1 MPKIVYIDPVGPEG
15 VYHSLKEGLEGIK
28 HKETEIK
35 FIHLDRGPHHLEYR
49 YYESLIIPDLLHII
63 KDLEKKSYDAAII
76 GCFYDPGLLAAK
88 EISNRII
95 ITAPAEASLHLAA
108 TLGFKFS
115 IIIGR
120 EKWIPRIMEN
130 IEFYGLKD
138 KLASFKTLGLG
149 ALEFHEDEV
158 FMKNKLKEKALEAV
172 KQDRAEIII
181 LGCTMQ
187 FGFYKELQE
196 YIKIPVIDSV
206 IASFKYA
213 EYLVELRDRFGWQV
227 SKRCGFESPPFSEIH
242 KWQLDQQY
250 F

>member
-15 VYHSLKEGLEGIK
+15 ACYSFKEGLEGIK
-28 HKETEIK
+28 HKETEVK
-35 FIHLDRGPHHLEYR
+35 FIHLNRGPQHLEYR

-63 KDLEKKSYDAAII
+63 KDLEKKNYDAAII

-95 ITAPAEASLHLAA
+95 ITAPAEASLYLAA
-108 TLGFKFS
+108 TLGYKFS

-120 EKWIPRIMEN
+120 GKWIPRIMEN

-138 KLASFKTLGLG
+138 KLASFKTLELG
-149 ALEFHEDEV
+149 VIDFHKDEAV
-158 FMKNKLKEKALEAV
+158 TLKKLKEKAKEAV
-172 KQDRAEIII
+172 EQDRAEIII

-187 FGFYKELQE
+187 FGFYKKLQE
-196 YIKIPVIDSV
+196 YIKVPVIDSV

-227 SKRCGFESPPFSEIH
+227 SKRCAFESPPFSEIS
-242 KWQLDQQY
+242 KWKLDQQY

>member
-1 MPKIVYIDPVGPEG
+1 MPRIVYIDPVGPEG
-15 VYHSLKEGLEGIK
+15 ACHSLKEELKGIK
-28 HKETEIK
+28 HKETEVE
-35 FIHLDRGPHHLEYR
+35 FIHLNRGPRHLEYR
-49 YYESLIIPDLLHII
+49 YYESLIVPDLLHII
-63 KDLEKKSYDAAII
+63 KDLEKKNYDAAII

-108 TLGFKFS
+108 TLGYKFS
-115 IIIGR
+115 IIVGR
-120 EKWIPRIMEN
+120 EKWIPRMMEN

-149 ALEFHEDEV
+149 ALEFNKDEV
-158 FMKNKLKEKALEAV
+158 FTKKKLKEKAIEAV
-172 KQDRAEIII
+172 EQDRAEVIV

-196 YIKIPVIDSV
+196 YIKVPVIDPV

-213 EYLVELRDRFGWQV
+213 EYLVELRDRFGWQI
-227 SKRCGFESPPFSEIH
+227 SKRYAFESPPFSEIS

>member
-1 MPKIVYIDPVGPEG
+1 MTRIVYIDPVGPEG
-15 VYHSLKEGLEGIK
+15 ACYSLKEGLEGIK
-28 HKETEIK
+28 HKETEVK
-35 FIHLDRGPHHLEYR
+35 FIHLGRGPQHLEYR

-63 KDLEKKSYDAAII
+63 KDLEKKNYDAAII

-95 ITAPAEASLHLAA
+95 ITAPAEASLQLAA

-115 IIIGR
+115 IIVGR
-120 EKWIPRIMEN
+120 EKWIPRMKEN

-149 ALEFHEDEV
+149 VLEFHKDEA
-158 FMKNKLKEKALEAV
+158 FTKKKLKEKAIEAIE
-172 KQDRAEIII
+172 QDRAEVII

-196 YIKIPVIDSV
+196 YVKIPVIDPV

-227 SKRCGFESPPFSEIH
+227 SKRCAFESPPFSEIS
-242 KWQLDQQY
+242 KWKLDQQY

>member
-15 VYHSLKEGLEGIK
+15 VCHSLKEGLEEIK
-28 HKETEIK
+28 HEDSEVK
-35 FIHLDRGPHHLEYR
+35 FIHLDRGSQHLKHR
-49 YYESLIIPDLLHII
+49 YYEALIIPDLLHII
-63 KDLEKKSYDAAII
+63 KDLEKKNYDAAII

-115 IIIGR
+115 IIVGR
-120 EKWIPRIMEN
+120 EKWIPRMMEN

-149 ALEFHEDEV
+149 VLEFHKDEA
-158 FMKNKLKEKALEAV
+158 FTKRKLKEKAIEAIE
-172 KQDRAEIII
+172 QDRAEVII

-187 FGFYKELQE
+187 FGFYKELRE
-196 YIKIPVIDSV
+196 YVKIPVIDPV

-213 EYLVELRDRFGWQV
+213 EYLVELRDRFDWQV
-227 SKRCGFESPPFSEIH
+227 YKRCAFESPPFSEIS
-242 KWQLDQQY
+242 KWKLDQQY

>member
-1 MPKIVYIDPVGPEG
+1 MPRIIYIDPVGPEG
-15 VYHSLKEGLEGIK
+15 ACHSLKEGLERIK
-28 HKETEIK
+28 HKETEVE
-35 FIHLDRGPHHLEYR
+35 FIHLNRGPRHLEYR

-63 KDLEKKSYDAAII
+63 KDLEKKNYDAAII

-95 ITAPAEASLHLAA
+95 ITAPAEASIHLAA
-108 TLGFKFS
+108 TLGYKFS
-115 IIIGR
+115 IIVGR
-120 EKWIPRIMEN
+120 EKWIPRMMEN

-149 ALEFHEDEV
+149 ALEFNKDEV
-158 FMKNKLKEKALEAV
+158 STKKKLKEKAIEAV
-172 KQDRAEIII
+172 EQDRAEVIV

-196 YIKIPVIDSV
+196 YIKVPVIDPI

-213 EYLVELRDRFGWQV
+213 EYLVELRDRFGWQI
-227 SKRCGFESPPFSEIH
+227 SKRYAFESPPFSEIS

>member
-15 VYHSLKEGLEGIK
+15 ACHSLKEGLEGIK
-28 HKETEIK
+28 HKETEVK
-35 FIHLDRGPHHLEYR
+35 FIHLDRGPQHLEYR

-63 KDLEKKSYDAAII
+63 KDLEKKNYDAAII

-115 IIIGR
+115 IIIGQ
-120 EKWIPRIMEN
+120 EKWIPRMMEN

-138 KLASFKTLGLG
+138 KLASFKTLELG
-149 ALEFHEDEV
+149 ALDFHEDEV
-158 FMKNKLKEKALEAV
+158 FMGKKLKEKALEAV

-196 YIKIPVIDSV
+196 FIKVPVIDPV
-206 IASFKYA
+206 ITSFKYA
-213 EYLVELRDRFGWQV
+213 D
-227 SKRCGFESPPFSEIH
+227 

>member
-15 VYHSLKEGLEGIK
+15 ACHSLKEGLEGIK
-28 HKETEIK
+28 HKETEVK
-35 FIHLDRGPHHLEYR
+35 FIHLARGPQHLEYR
-49 YYESLIIPDLLHII
+49 YYESLIIPDLLKII
-63 KDLEKKSYDAAII
+63 KDLDKKNYDAAII
-76 GCFYDPGLLAAK
+76 GCFYDPGLLTAK
-88 EISNRII
+88 EISNRIV

-108 TLGFKFS
+108 TLGYKFS
-115 IIIGR
+115 IIVGR

-138 KLASFKTLGLG
+138 KLASFKILGLG
-149 ALEFHEDEV
+149 ALEFQKDEV
-158 FMKNKLKEKALEAV
+158 FTKRKLKEKAIEAIE
-172 KQDRAEIII
+172 QDRAEVIV

-196 YIKIPVIDSV
+196 YIKVPVIDPV

-213 EYLVELRDRFGWQV
+213 EYLVELRDRFGWKI
-227 SKRCGFESPPFSEIH
+227 SERCAFENPSFSEMS